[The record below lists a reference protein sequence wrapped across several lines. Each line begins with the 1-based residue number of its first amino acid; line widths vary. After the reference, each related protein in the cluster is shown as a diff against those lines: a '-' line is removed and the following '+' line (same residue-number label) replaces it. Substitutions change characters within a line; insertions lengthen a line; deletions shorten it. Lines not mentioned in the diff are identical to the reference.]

1 MTSNVGY
8 NLQHFLLNGDKIDT
22 EIDKGYRVIGLAHK
36 KLPTD
41 INWLKVQKM
50 KRDQAEKDL
59 NFLGFLI
66 MQNTLKPQ
74 TTPVIRELLAA
85 DIRTV
90 MVTGDNLLTAV
101 SVARYDF
108 FSMVFCYQNCSD
120 LL

>member
-1 MTSNVGY
+1 MF
-8 NLQHFLLNGDKIDT
+8 HIGDKIDT
-22 EIDKGYRVIGLAHK
+22 EIDQGYRVIGLAHK
-36 KLPTD
+36 KLPKD

-66 MQNTLKPQ
+66 MQNTLKSQ

-90 MVTGDNLLTAV
+90 MVTGDNLLTAI
-101 SVARYDF
+101 SVARYF
-108 FSMVFCYQNCSD
+108 FFNLFFMK
-120 LL
+120 LLHSY